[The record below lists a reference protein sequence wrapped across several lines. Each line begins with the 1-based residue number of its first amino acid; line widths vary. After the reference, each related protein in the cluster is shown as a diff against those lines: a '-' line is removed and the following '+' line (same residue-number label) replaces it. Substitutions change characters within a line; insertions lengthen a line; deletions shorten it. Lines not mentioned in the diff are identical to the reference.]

1 MFAEKGVIRQIPFVS
16 DWINWISPIEDQNKT
31 IKGRSLNLESGK
43 YETTDLVN
51 KTMPC
56 VNSGEMTSGDLINL
70 KTDSQASLDVLE
82 TPSNK

>member
-16 DWINWISPIEDQNKT
+16 DWINWISPVDDHNKT

-56 VNSGEMTSGDLINL
+56 EMTSGDLINL